1 MTIWYITMV
10 YSYTININS
19 SSRGAFLYFYDSGF
33 SLEEKVFV
41 LVGGK
46 DREKKTLI
54 TFLLFSA
61 FYGYSSRI
69 NIRYGYDMNMAVL
82 AFFLLLRVHTTSPC
96 KDDDIREI

>member
-1 MTIWYITMV
+1 MV

-46 DREKKTLI
+46 DREKNAYH
-54 TFLLFSA
+54 FL
-61 FYGYSSRI
+61 
-69 NIRYGYDMNMAVL
+69 AV
-82 AFFLLLRVHTTSPC
+82 FCFLW
-96 KDDDIREI
+96 I

>member
-46 DREKKTLI
+46 GGGKKRLSLSCC
-54 TFLLFSA
+54 FLLF
-61 FYGYSSRI
+61 
-69 NIRYGYDMNMAVL
+69 M
-82 AFFLLLRVHTTSPC
+82 
-96 KDDDIREI
+96 DIVPG

>member
-46 DREKKTLI
+46 DREKNAYH
-54 TFLLFSA
+54 FL
-61 FYGYSSRI
+61 
-69 NIRYGYDMNMAVL
+69 AV
-82 AFFLLLRVHTTSPC
+82 FCFLW
-96 KDDDIREI
+96 I